1 MPRIGRETENEELCQ
16 ILSGKE
22 DSFLTIFKI
31 TRALCN
37 YTNDIL
43 DDNKIASKILGLG
56 YKEDIEENRQMIQ
69 TLLNVNVLELF
80 ETCKYIMNFK
90 NQIKSLKEDIYDIKT
105 RIDEELT
112 FDFVK
117 SEDSNHRK

>member
-22 DSFLTIFKI
+22 DSFLTILKI

-69 TLLNVNVLELF
+69 TLLNVNQKKSDIIRGTPYPSKENV
-80 ETCKYIMNFK
+80 
-90 NQIKSLKEDIYDIKT
+90 NQ
-105 RIDEELT
+105 
-112 FDFVK
+112 
-117 SEDSNHRK
+117 

>member
-1 MPRIGRETENEELCQ
+1 MAESPHWIGLKKSTSESDDDEETDNSDDKDIER
-16 ILSGKE
+16 KE
-22 DSFLTIFKI
+22 KVTDKSDSK
-31 TRALCN
+31 
-37 YTNDIL
+37 
-43 DDNKIASKILGLG
+43 SKI
-56 YKEDIEENRQMIQ
+56 D
-69 TLLNVNVLELF
+69 
-80 ETCKYIMNFK
+80 ETIIINFK